1 MPTAA
6 FAQLI
11 PGSPFGAGGGG
22 GAGSSPP
29 FTDTDALVKGSADPT
44 KLLRFEVD
52 GFTGGAT
59 RVMTPPNSDGTLAIL
74 GLAQSFT
81 AAQTFSGSVII
92 PDDQG
97 LFFGAVAATVPGIRV
112 RTEQNPDALVIGTGN
127 LSNGVIFG
135 ENTDAAVNRA
145 IPLMTNPAMHYVP
158 ASTSTTERT
167 SVMYAGFHG
176 RAIKTLTESAATSV
190 LQVPV
195 AASAGV
201 GGTITFTAFAADATD
216 QQTLT
221 GVLQYAAVNKAGT
234 ETCATPTLTGTALNS
249 VSTGTLTCTYAC
261 DTSPANAVNI
271 QFNCASSLTQ
281 TTLDLYYRVDALG
294 ASEPL
299 PQ

>member
-1 MPTAA
+1 MPTTAL
-6 FAQLI
+6 AQLI

-29 FTDTDALVKGSADPT
+29 FLDTDALVKGSADPT

-59 RVMTPPNSDGTLAIL
+59 RVMTPPNSNGTLAVL
-74 GLAQSFT
+74 GLAQTWSAT
-81 AAQTFSGSVII
+81 QTVSSGGISL
-92 PDDQG
+92 DDN
-97 LFFGAVAATVPGIRV
+97 VPLLIGSA
-112 RTEQNPDALVIGTGN
+112 PDASIRYGVTQAPDAVYFGLGAD
-127 LSNGVIFG
+127 SNGLIVAEVGDLAF
-135 ENTDAAVNRA
+135 DRA
-145 IPLMTNPAMHYVP
+145 IPLMTNPAVHLVP
-158 ASTSTTERT
+158 AAQNTTERT
-167 SVMYAGFHG
+167 STAYFGFHG
-176 RAIKTLTESAATSV
+176 RAIKALTESAATSV

-195 AASAGV
+195 AASTGV

>member
-1 MPTAA
+1 M
-6 FAQLI
+6 
-11 PGSPFGAGGGG
+11 
-22 GAGSSPP
+22 
-29 FTDTDALVKGSADPT
+29 GSADSS

-52 GFTGGAT
+52 GFTAATT

-74 GLAQSFT
+74 GI
-81 AAQTFSGSVII
+81 AQTWSGLQTYSTGLLVQTDTNVALGSGVNAVLQYDSANT
-92 PDDQG
+92 PDTLLIG
-97 LFFGAVAATVPGIRV
+97 VPGTSNAVIV
-112 RTEQNPDALVIGTGN
+112 EQVADTT
-127 LSNGVIFG
+127 S
-135 ENTDAAVNRA
+135 DRA
-145 IPLMTNPAMHYVP
+145 IPLQAEPTLFLVP
-158 ASTSTTERT
+158 STAPETTQRLGIAYYG
-167 SVMYAGFHG
+167 SQG
-176 RAIKTLTESAATSV
+176 RAIKALTESAATSV

-195 AASAGV
+195 AASTGV